1 MFELNF
7 NNLFFKIL
15 RQIVFYLLLLM
26 LWQFLFSL
34 KLWPQYLFPS
44 PGQVL
49 ETLADGFKNKTFFI
63 AIGVSLKRILIGYS
77 ISVFFGIALGLVI
90 GKSKLLDETLG
101 GFFSG
106 LQTLPSICWLPL
118 AILWFGLNE
127 SAITFVVVM
136 GSLLS
141 VTIATDSGVKNIQP
155 IYLRAGRNM
164 GASGMCMFTDVVLP
178 AALPSILSGLKQG
191 WSFAWRSLMAGEIL
205 FVSLGLG
212 HLLNMGRELND
223 MSQVIAVMIVI
234 ISIGVFMDMLVF
246 GLLEKRVRRIW
257 GLDRSESTWAG
268 WFWLSGKKS

>member
-15 RQIVFYLLLLM
+15 RQIVFYLLLVA
-26 LWQFLFSL
+26 LWQFLFNL
-34 KLWPQYLFPS
+34 KFWPRYLFPS
-44 PGQVL
+44 PGQVF
-49 ETLADGFKNKTFFI
+49 ETLAEGFKNKTFLI
-63 AIGVSLKRILIGYS
+63 AIGISLRRLVIGYS
-77 ISVFFGIALGLVI
+77 ISVFFGTILGLLI
-90 GKSKLLDETLG
+90 GKIKFLDETIG
-101 GFFSG
+101 GFFVG

-141 VTIATDSGVKNIQP
+141 ITMATDSGVKNIQP
-155 IYLRAGRNM
+155 IYLRAGLNM
-164 GASGMCMFTDVVLP
+164 GASGMRMFTGVVLP
-178 AALPSILSGLKQG
+178 AALPSILMGLKQG

-234 ISIGVFMDMLVF
+234 ICIGVFMDMLVF
-246 GLLEKRVRRIW
+246 GLMEKRVRQIW
-257 GLDRSESTWAG
+257 GLER
-268 WFWLSGKKS
+268 K

>member
-1 MFELNF
+1 MAFEF
-7 NNLFFKIL
+7 NINHLFFKIL
-15 RQIVFYLLLLM
+15 RQIIFYALLVAF
-26 LWQFLFSL
+26 WQFLFSL
-34 KLWPQYLFPS
+34 KLWPRYLFPS
-44 PGQVL
+44 PQQVL
-49 ETLADGFKNKTFFI
+49 ETLGDGFRNKTFFI
-63 AIGVSLKRILIGYS
+63 AIGVSLKRLLIGYTLS
-77 ISVFFGIALGLVI
+77 IFFGTSLGLLI
-90 GKSKLLDETLG
+90 GKVKFLDETVG
-101 GFFSG
+101 GFFVG

-141 VTIATDSGVKNIQP
+141 ITIATDSGVKNIQP

-164 GASGMCMFTDVVLP
+164 GASGMRMFTDVVLP
-178 AALPSILSGLKQG
+178 AALPSILMGLKQG

-234 ISIGVFMDMLVF
+234 IGIGVFMDMLIF
-246 GLLEKRVRRIW
+246 GSLEKRVRQIW
-257 GLDRSESTWAG
+257 GLER
-268 WFWLSGKKS
+268 K

>member
-1 MFELNF
+1 MLP
-7 NNLFFKIL
+7 KII
-15 RQIVFYLLLLM
+15 RQTVFYALLLA

-44 PGQVL
+44 PQQVW
-49 ETLADGFKNKTFFI
+49 ETLFEGFKNRTLLFGI
-63 AIGVSLKRILIGYS
+63 AVSLRRLLIGYS
-77 ISVFFGIALGLVI
+77 ISIILGGALGLAI
-90 GKSKLLDETLG
+90 GKSKILDETVG
-101 GFFSG
+101 GFFVG

-127 SAITFVVVM
+127 SAIIFVVVM

-141 VTIATDSGVKNIQP
+141 VTIATDGGVKNIQP

-164 GASGMCMFTDVVLP
+164 GANGMRMFTDVVLP
-178 AALPSILSGLKQG
+178 AALPSIVMGLKQG

-234 ISIGVFMDMLVF
+234 VAIGVIVDMLIF
-246 GLLEKRVRRIW
+246 GAVEGKIRQIW
-257 GLDRSESTWAG
+257 GLDR
-268 WFWLSGKKS
+268 K